1 MAIDYEE
8 FFQWL
13 YPFDI
18 VSDMSRNAEYLE
30 LDQELTCLITDCK
43 NINQNDI
50 SKYIAKLPESRR
62 LSLIRLFRI
71 MTGVAKTNFQI
82 FFTWD
87 LVKDNLINVK
97 FIPMK
102 NKSKLTKTFEHDLG
116 NIFSPKTIKKFK
128 ANPENFT
135 NTEKNIAKLL
145 QNKQVICSF
154 MKYFTEK
161 GILEKINKIKKDSKL
176 KANFLS
182 QLIKYDK
189 KGAVANARGAKAEE
203 ILRDK
208 LVEFG
213 LERKIDFNTNDVSTK
228 ELVLKRLKSEII
240 SSPKNKQQIQK
251 QFDKIQNKIFI
262 KRGADLV
269 LFLED
274 PAIIIQ
280 SSFYGSD
287 TASIAAATRDENQ
300 LENEL
305 IEEANKVIAQNPI
318 LHLGLIDGVGFHS
331 IDKKRYTGLL
341 VSVDD
346 YFGIRTIS
354 TKLKR
359 LLHSTQKTLPIDFEI
374 ILFLKGKLKKQD
386 LVKEFANFYP
396 IPIVKVEE
404 ELEKWKKRDKFS
416 IVQNF
421 FSIKQERQH
430 IIPKYA
436 LLDSLQKIAPSKKGK
451 IRLPVI
457 GTIDDSQIK
466 TLKPQFSN
474 FDDLLK
480 NLISNMEIIQYD

>member
-1 MAIDYEE
+1 
-8 FFQWL
+8 
-13 YPFDI
+13 
-18 VSDMSRNAEYLE
+18 
-30 LDQELTCLITDCK
+30 
-43 NINQNDI
+43 
-50 SKYIAKLPESRR
+50 
-62 LSLIRLFRI
+62 
-71 MTGVAKTNFQI
+71 
-82 FFTWD
+82 
-87 LVKDNLINVK
+87 
-97 FIPMK
+97 K

-269 LFLED
+269 
-274 PAIIIQ
+274 
-280 SSFYGSD
+280 
-287 TASIAAATRDENQ
+287 
-300 LENEL
+300 
-305 IEEANKVIAQNPI
+305 
-318 LHLGLIDGVGFHS
+318 
-331 IDKKRYTGLL
+331 
-341 VSVDD
+341 
-346 YFGIRTIS
+346 
-354 TKLKR
+354 
-359 LLHSTQKTLPIDFEI
+359 
-374 ILFLKGKLKKQD
+374 
-386 LVKEFANFYP
+386 
-396 IPIVKVEE
+396 
-404 ELEKWKKRDKFS
+404 
-416 IVQNF
+416 
-421 FSIKQERQH
+421 
-430 IIPKYA
+430 
-436 LLDSLQKIAPSKKGK
+436 
-451 IRLPVI
+451 
-457 GTIDDSQIK
+457 
-466 TLKPQFSN
+466 
-474 FDDLLK
+474 
-480 NLISNMEIIQYD
+480 